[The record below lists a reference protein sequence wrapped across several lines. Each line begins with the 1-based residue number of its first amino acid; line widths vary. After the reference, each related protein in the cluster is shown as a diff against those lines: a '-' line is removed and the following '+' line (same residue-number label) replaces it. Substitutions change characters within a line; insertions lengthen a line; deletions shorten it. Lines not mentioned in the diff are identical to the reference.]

1 MATNHYCDNID
12 CQRRQLELVD
22 RVLGLEA
29 EVARLSLDA
38 GVHDIRVLKNSR
50 YWKVGY
56 FLLAPIRWV
65 RGKKN

>member
-1 MATNHYCDNID
+1 MATNLNCDNID

-65 RGKKN
+65 RGNKN